1 MTDAHCS
8 TALQA
13 MPTPNFVFRLPVPE
27 RAALLEMAKLYGSPN
42 VSAFL
47 REMVGAMC
55 SGSPE
60 RVKDFNVRLFSK
72 VGEQLA
78 LKLSAP
84 AMEMAAAAPE
94 RTARKPRKKRR
105 PRAKRT

>member
-1 MTDAHCS
+1 
-8 TALQA
+8 
-13 MPTPNFVFRLPVPE
+13 MPTPILNFRLPNPE
-27 RAALLEMAKLYGSPN
+27 RAALLEMSKLYGAPN

-84 AMEMAAAAPE
+84 AIELASETTQRTE
-94 RTARKPRKKRR
+94 RTKRTKRTKRR
-105 PRAKRT
+105 KGGARG